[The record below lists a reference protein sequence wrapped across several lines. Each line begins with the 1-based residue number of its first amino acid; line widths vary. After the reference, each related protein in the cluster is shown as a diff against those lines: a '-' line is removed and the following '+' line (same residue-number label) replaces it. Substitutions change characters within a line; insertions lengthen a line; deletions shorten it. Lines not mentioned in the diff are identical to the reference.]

1 MDTQHPT
8 QTQLDNLE
16 RYVVLLW
23 RSLCVRALIFVFGRL
38 RRDSAGPDV
47 LVLALGAFCWA
58 AILIRLASLM
68 IPLGDPTAAPARRR
82 ASSGT
87 APPKNARTRRESS
100 TAAHGGGPRLA
111 PGELIA
117 SEARV
122 CFTNGL
128 GSTFVVRGK
137 QYAKDKL
144 KVPSAQPLYELIA
157 TDAFTSESRLESV
170 ASVVRIEELLDGLDP
185 AVRAGAA
192 PRLPPL
198 IVLQCQLPDA
208 APAMNGS
215 GDGPSTHFVFYL
227 ALTAA
232 ARHALDA
239 LDALAGAD
247 GAPERAVIDA
257 LRLFI
262 EWVERAPNEPSF
274 FMRLKGVG
282 MISKASLMALQ
293 VPSFIKLYNG
303 KPCLIRPN
311 QGSAELRGEVLEI
324 VVNGNQFGYF
334 GRQAM
339 WRMRPLVNEISWHIG
354 FTIEGRTSDEL
365 PEHLFCAI
373 EVNKYQLEWS
383 PCLEEELAA
392 AAGRDTALSD
402 VPPPNSTRGGLAR
415 RPLARPSTPK
425 RTDHKTICVE
435 VMSVHDVHTVE
446 IHTSQT
452 ARELLARVI
461 AMSTHANAST
471 DVERLLAEAT
481 TKQGGERQ
489 PMDTGTL
496 APRDSRRGHPVLPS
510 RAATHSGENEMTEPA
525 SEAELADTSAAV
537 DHDVKASAIPAAPP
551 SSAGEAAAHGDDLG
565 MSEMPAGSKDTAA
578 GATAGATTADTATAA
593 KPSSSQRP
601 ADVAVAGAVS
611 NGQTLFDLVRNQEMQ
626 LDMSVG
632 AQDIRHGHLL
642 MVRSG
647 EHEGSTGQ
655 PTQPSRFS
663 TRMSRFSGWRRGGA
677 RKRDVPI
684 PVIPPHAEVES
695 ASASEQRVSAF
706 WKRVLTS
713 RKGSETT
720 GAAGQGASDG
730 SRRSAAEWPERAV
743 RRGGET
749 EGPLS
754 DTESERATSAERA
767 IGRP

>member
-1 MDTQHPT
+1 MMNA

-38 RRDSAGPDV
+38 RRDAAEPDV

-58 AILIRLASLM
+58 GILIRLASLV
-68 IPLGDPTAAPARRR
+68 IPLGDLAADPARRR

-87 APPKNARTRRESS
+87 VPPQDARTRRESS
-100 TAAHGGGPRLA
+100 TAAKGGGPRFA

-128 GSTFVVRGK
+128 GSAFVVRGK
-137 QYAKDKL
+137 QYTKDKL

-170 ASVVRIEELLDGLDP
+170 ASAVRLEALLDGLDP

-215 GDGPSTHFVFYL
+215 GDGPTTHFVFYL

-232 ARHALDA
+232 ARRALDS
-239 LDALAGAD
+239 LDAPAGAD
-247 GAPERAVIDA
+247 GASERAVLDA

-282 MISKASLMALQ
+282 MISKASLAALQ

-354 FTIEGRTSDEL
+354 FTIEGRASDEL

-383 PCLEEELAA
+383 PSLEEELAA
-392 AAGRDTALSD
+392 AAGRETTLSG
-402 VPPPNSTRGGLAR
+402 VPPPNSTPGGLAR

-435 VMSVHDVHTVE
+435 VMSVHEVHTVE

-452 ARELLARVI
+452 ARELLARVV
-461 AMSTHANAST
+461 AMSTPANAPT

-481 TKQGGERQ
+481 MKQGGEGR
-489 PMDTGTL
+489 PMD
-496 APRDSRRGHPVLPS
+496 
-510 RAATHSGENEMTEPA
+510 GENQIAEA
-525 SEAELADTSAAV
+525 VSEAELADTSAAL
-537 DHDVKASAIPAAPP
+537 DRDAKASAIADAPP
-551 SSAGEAAAHGDDLG
+551 STRTTISIDEASQGDDPGVREVL
-565 MSEMPAGSKDTAA
+565 AARTATAA
-578 GATAGATTADTATAA
+578 GAVGEA
-593 KPSSSQRP
+593 KPIDAVAAAEPSRP
-601 ADVAVAGAVS
+601 PTDVAAVAAVS
-611 NGQTLFDLVRNQEMQ
+611 NGDQAAPKVPGALEPPRAAGEQTLFDLVRNQEMQ

-632 AQDIRHGHLL
+632 AQGIHDGHLL

-647 EHEGSTGQ
+647 EFEGSGRQ
-655 PTQPSRFS
+655 PTQQSRFS
-663 TRMSRFSGWRRGGA
+663 TRMSRFSGWRRGGT
-677 RKRDVPI
+677 RKRDAPPPMV
-684 PVIPPHAEVES
+684 PPHAEAKS
-695 ASASEQRVSAF
+695 SSASEQRVGAF

-713 RKGSETT
+713 RKDSATT
-720 GAAGQGASDG
+720 GPAHRRVSDE
-730 SRRSAAEWPERAV
+730 SRRSAAEWPERALTAND

-754 DTESERATSAERA
+754 DTESERVSSAERA
-767 IGRP
+767 ALGS